1 MEIFIEPIEES
12 LMSLPVLFIA
22 CLLVE
27 YLSNK
32 DVTNKILKYDKVGP
46 FIGSILGCI
55 PQCGFSVVAA
65 KLYSM
70 KYLTMGTLLA
80 IFIATSDEALAILAI
95 HPNLWKVLIILI
107 VGKIV
112 LGTLVGLIVDHL
124 DHKNKDDYEYL
135 QIAPCDC
142 GCQDGIFVLL

>member
-95 HPNLWKVLIILI
+95 HPNLWKVLVILI
-107 VGKIV
+107 VGK
-112 LGTLVGLIVDHL
+112 
-124 DHKNKDDYEYL
+124 
-135 QIAPCDC
+135 
-142 GCQDGIFVLL
+142 

>member
-1 MEIFIEPIEES
+1 
-12 LMSLPVLFIA
+12 
-22 CLLVE
+22 
-27 YLSNK
+27 
-32 DVTNKILKYDKVGP
+32 
-46 FIGSILGCI
+46 
-55 PQCGFSVVAA
+55 
-65 KLYSM
+65 
-70 KYLTMGTLLA
+70 MGTLLA

-95 HPNLWKVLIILI
+95 HPNLWKVLVILI

-142 GCQDGIFVLL
+142 GCQAVSYTHLDVYKRQVITVMHGHMKAVKNNGLLKEVKVHQVKELVNMKLVWIKVSFYQMDKMLKH

>member
-46 FIGSILGCI
+46 FIVSIL
-55 PQCGFSVVAA
+55 
-65 KLYSM
+65 
-70 KYLTMGTLLA
+70 
-80 IFIATSDEALAILAI
+80 
-95 HPNLWKVLIILI
+95 
-107 VGKIV
+107 
-112 LGTLVGLIVDHL
+112 
-124 DHKNKDDYEYL
+124 
-135 QIAPCDC
+135 
-142 GCQDGIFVLL
+142 

>member
-65 KLYSM
+65 NEISYN
-70 KYLTMGTLLA
+70 GN
-80 IFIATSDEALAILAI
+80 FVSDIYCY
-95 HPNLWKVLIILI
+95 K
-107 VGKIV
+107 
-112 LGTLVGLIVDHL
+112 
-124 DHKNKDDYEYL
+124 
-135 QIAPCDC
+135 
-142 GCQDGIFVLL
+142 

>member
-55 PQCGFSVVAA
+55 HQCCCS
-65 KLYSM
+65 KI
-70 KYLTMGTLLA
+70 
-80 IFIATSDEALAILAI
+80 IFNEVSYNGNFISDIYCY
-95 HPNLWKVLIILI
+95 K
-107 VGKIV
+107 
-112 LGTLVGLIVDHL
+112 
-124 DHKNKDDYEYL
+124 
-135 QIAPCDC
+135 
-142 GCQDGIFVLL
+142 